1 MRSRK
6 SRKQTNGKPSEQDQL
21 AWARKRGR
29 HVFTGSLWVTAVL
42 SLAIAIGLMVASF
55 YYPIE
60 TIKRAVESAEWPL
73 AVWRIG
79 LFLVIIIGWPRWSAI
94 YAAWTGLNSEQLA
107 LMLSYRWRMALWL
120 LIMEAVLSHG
130 VVVQFIDNL
139 SRL

>member
-1 MRSRK
+1 MTSR
-6 SRKQTNGKPSEQDQL
+6 QATNGKPSEQDQM

-29 HVFTGSLWVTAVL
+29 QVFTGSLWITVML
-42 SLAIAIGLMVASF
+42 SLAIAAGLIAASH

-94 YAAWTGLNSEQLA
+94 YATWAGLNSEQLA

-120 LIMEAVLSHG
+120 LVMEAILSHG
-130 VVVQFIDNL
+130 VLGQFIENIL
-139 SRL
+139 RL

>member
-6 SRKQTNGKPSEQDQL
+6 SRQQPNGKTSEQDQL
-21 AWARKRGR
+21 AIQRGR
-29 HVFTGSLWVTAVL
+29 QVFAGSLWVTAVL

-79 LFLVIIIGWPRWSAI
+79 LFLVMIGGWTRWSVI
-94 YAAWTGLNSEQLA
+94 YAAWAGLSCEQLA
-107 LMLSYRWRMALWL
+107 LMLNYRWRMALWL
-120 LIMEAVLSHG
+120 LVMEAVLSHG

>member
-1 MRSRK
+1 MTSR
-6 SRKQTNGKPSEQDQL
+6 QATNGKASEQDRL
-21 AWARKRGR
+21 AIQRGR
-29 HVFTGSLWVTAVL
+29 KVFAGSLWITAIF
-42 SLAIAIGLMVASF
+42 SFAIAVGLIVASF

-94 YAAWTGLNSEQLA
+94 YAAWAGLSCEQLA

-120 LIMEAVLSHG
+120 LIMEAVLSQG
-130 VVVQFIDNL
+130 VLGQFIDNL
-139 SRL
+139 SVL